1 MSDFLTY
8 KDKPLV
14 RKGNT
19 VYYGD
24 MSEKYIVKLDILSS
38 HTDGELEVADK
49 IKISLI
55 KNDSEKLDNVKKST
69 EKNGFAEAMQF
80 ATTWLEKALSEN

>member
-24 MSEKYIVKLDILSS
+24 MSEKYIIKLDILSS
-38 HTDGELEVADK
+38 HNEGELEVADK

-80 ATTWLEKALSEN
+80 AVTWLERALTEK